1 MTNAEKFKKTFG
13 LDIESGYFA
22 NASQSWNDRLLF
34 LCRGGQSINA
44 NEWLNSEYK
53 VSDDD
58 KLLES
63 AKRICKIAKIK
74 SFDDLG
80 EKQSEEIILGLLK
93 TVLGVENEVKK

>member
-53 VSDDD
+53 VS
-58 KLLES
+58 
-63 AKRICKIAKIK
+63 
-74 SFDDLG
+74 
-80 EKQSEEIILGLLK
+80 
-93 TVLGVENEVKK
+93 